1 MAIMWRVSDAI
12 LSLNIVN
19 APLIATMSG
28 ISIALVLYL
37 LIRRPTVRWVLTASI
52 GAVSGALIG
61 ALTILLTVNVLNLFG
76 TRLSPIVDTW
86 IILTFAAVA
95 VAVVNLWLSRWWRKV
110 IAAVSILV
118 FVLTGTLGVNA
129 AFGLDKTVAAFL
141 GVTNEKPLDLGAPS
155 TADPGIDPNTPLYE
169 SWKAPADLPATG
181 SLGTVDIPNSA
192 SGFVART
199 ALAYVPPA
207 GLVASKPKLPV
218 IIQLNGQPG
227 SPGLDDPKA
236 ILDKMAAA
244 DNGLGPIVVN
254 PDQLGD
260 DSKDPLCLDT
270 SMGNVETYIMKDV
283 VPWVKSHFAVSDD
296 PKDWTVLGFS
306 NGGMCAAY
314 FGAKYPEV
322 FGNVVDLS
330 GDEYQGVD
338 DRSTLS
344 RVFGGDQAAY
354 EAVWP
359 KTIMS
364 KTKYPDSVGVF
375 AVGANDSEA
384 LPGVKR
390 TYDAAVAAGITATY
404 TEIPDSS
411 HDNVALDGG
420 LTRGYEVL
428 YPRWGLT
435 KPSS

>member
-1 MAIMWRVSDAI
+1 MSDAI
-12 LSLNIVN
+12 LSFNIVN
-19 APLIATMSG
+19 APLIVGLGILSG
-28 ISIALVLYL
+28 ALALFL

-61 ALTILLTVNVLNLFG
+61 ALTILVSVNVLNLFG
-76 TRLSPIVDTW
+76 TRLSPVVDVW
-86 IILTFAAVA
+86 IILTFTAVA
-95 VAVVNLWLSRWWRKV
+95 IAIVNLWLSKWWRTV

-118 FVLTGTLGVNA
+118 FALTGTLGVNA

-141 GVTNEKPLDLGAPS
+141 SITNAKPLDIGTSATPN
-155 TADPGIDPNTPLYE
+155 PGVDPNAPLYE
-169 SWKAPADLPATG
+169 SWKAPADLPAAG
-181 SLGTVDIPNSA
+181 SLGTVDIPNTN

-207 GLVASKPKLPV
+207 GLVASRPKLPV

-227 SPGLDDPKA
+227 SPGLDDPKV
-236 ILDKMAAA
+236 ILDKMAAD

-260 DSKDPLCLDT
+260 DTKDPLCLDT
-270 SMGNVETYIMKDV
+270 SMGSVETYIMKDV

-322 FGNVVDLS
+322 FGNFVDIS

-338 DRSTLS
+338 DSSTLK
-344 RVFGGDQAAY
+344 RVFNGDEDAY
-354 EAVWP
+354 RAVWP
-359 KTIMS
+359 ATIMS
-364 KTKYPDSVGVF
+364 DTKYPDSVGVF
-375 AVGANDSEA
+375 AVGQNDSDA
-384 LPGVKR
+384 LGGVKR
-390 TYDAAVAAGITATY
+390 TYDAAVAAGIRASY
-404 TEIPDSS
+404 TEIPNSS

-420 LTRGYEVL
+420 LSRGYEVL

-435 KPSS
+435 RPSS